1 MKGGG
6 VERAERTRVRR
17 GRERERDV
25 NMCTHTHMQGTHARH
40 TCKAHMQDRA
50 GLESGRT
57 LLLLDLELCKATL
70 LLLQQLLLLLEL
82 LCPALED
89 FGLLSHHLLLV

>member
-1 MKGGG
+1 
-6 VERAERTRVRR
+6 
-17 GRERERDV
+17 
-25 NMCTHTHMQGTHARH
+25 
-40 TCKAHMQDRA
+40 MQDRA